1 MHLIETT
8 NIDAN
13 EYNYFHS
20 ISSNEHMIGFIA
32 RLAIKLD
39 LIVFKDKKYCTWYSY
54 HIRGGIGCG
63 GWSKSL
69 TSNPTGVRPSPVT
82 YLKCYVAKTPK
93 IGIIFPSRCNCY
105 THDIAVELPTWR

>member
-39 LIVFKDKKYCTWYSY
+39 LIVEYRSTLS
-54 HIRGGIGCG
+54 GC
-63 GWSKSL
+63 WL
-69 TSNPTGVRPSPVT
+69 TPSGTSCLPNIN
-82 YLKCYVAKTPK
+82 KRAEIC
-93 IGIIFPSRCNCY
+93 IN
-105 THDIAVELPTWR
+105 IAFNISIK